1 MEYRSQPVGRPE
13 GTEHNERRP
22 AHVREL
28 RDYRS
33 AAVKGRGR
41 IDMPFFLLTLILLT
55 FGVIMV
61 LSASYVRAYYS
72 SEGEATRYFVRQLI
86 FAVAGIAVMLTVSCL
101 KVRFFRRI
109 SILLLA
115 GSVALLMIVP
125 IIGVEENGATRWIN
139 LGFTTFQPSEIAK
152 VALVMS
158 FALII
163 CRMRGRMHTFKY
175 GVLPFAGI
183 TVLVVGLLILEPHF
197 SASIIMIAI
206 AIFMMFLGG
215 TRPSYFLAAA
225 LVVGVGGFLAYKT
238 VDYVAVRVNTWLDP
252 FSYPQHG
259 GWQTI
264 QSLYAIGSGGLLGL
278 GLGQSRQKFLWL
290 PEEHN
295 DFIFSVVC
303 EELGFIGAALI
314 LVLFAMLII
323 RGFWIAVH
331 SRDRYSALVAA
342 GITGLLAIQ
351 VILNIA
357 VVTNLLPCTGISLPF
372 FSYGGTA
379 LLIQLAEIGVVLS
392 ISRDIPA
399 VPEAAAPGTREDL
412 SGEMENG
419 RVE

>member
-225 LVVGVGGFLAYKT
+225 LVVRT
-238 VDYVAVRVNTWLDP
+238 VDGQHCDRNTALFLQTLHQFVRCDRITC
-252 FSYPQHG
+252 
-259 GWQTI
+259 I
-264 QSLYAIGSGGLLGL
+264 
-278 GLGQSRQKFLWL
+278 K
-290 PEEHN
+290 
-295 DFIFSVVC
+295 DFTS
-303 EELGFIGAALI
+303 
-314 LVLFAMLII
+314 I
-323 RGFWIAVH
+323 RGN
-331 SRDRYSALVAA
+331 
-342 GITGLLAIQ
+342 IQ
-351 VILNIA
+351 I
-357 VVTNLLPCTGISLPF
+357 
-372 FSYGGTA
+372 
-379 LLIQLAEIGVVLS
+379 
-392 ISRDIPA
+392 
-399 VPEAAAPGTREDL
+399 
-412 SGEMENG
+412 
-419 RVE
+419 